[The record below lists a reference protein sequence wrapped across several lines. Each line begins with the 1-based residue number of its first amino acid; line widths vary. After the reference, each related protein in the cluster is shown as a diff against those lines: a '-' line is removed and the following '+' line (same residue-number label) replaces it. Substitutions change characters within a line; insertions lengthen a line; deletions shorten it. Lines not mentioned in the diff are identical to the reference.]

1 MNNIA
6 FLLTS
11 FLIQLHCFTCV
22 FLITDHFSENMTPSV
37 TYCIV
42 VRGRPSHSH
51 SHRQHSQLLVKSEVF
66 ENVVS
71 EIREQADRHGH
82 ARRDLPHPSRGRNN
96 YSSSCSRVKEIKS
109 LTLHVQHG
117 NINVVILFGQQKI
130 FTAKQSN

>member
-1 MNNIA
+1 MTLTAYWADRVLFFMNNIT

-42 VRGRPSHSH
+42 VRGRPSLN
-51 SHRQHSQLLVKSEVF
+51 HRQHSQLLVKSEVF

-71 EIREQADRHGH
+71 EIRVAICRT
-82 ARRDLPHPSRGRNN
+82 LPG
-96 YSSSCSRVKEIKS
+96 VEII
-109 LTLHVQHG
+109 TPA
-117 NINVVILFGQQKI
+117 VVHD
-130 FTAKQSN
+130 